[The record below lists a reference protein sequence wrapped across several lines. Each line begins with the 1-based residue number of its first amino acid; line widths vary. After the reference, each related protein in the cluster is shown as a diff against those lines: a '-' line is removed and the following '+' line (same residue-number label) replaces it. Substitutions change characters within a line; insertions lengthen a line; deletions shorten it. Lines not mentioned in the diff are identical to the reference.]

1 MVPAMPAFECNESV
15 LRVGGDAD
23 IATRRIEIIDN
34 FSIARNQETV
44 LATASD
50 LGSATI
56 FSLESSLLL
65 HH

>member
-1 MVPAMPAFECNESV
+1 MVPAMPAFEWNEGV

-23 IATRRIEIIDN
+23 IATRRIEIIDS

-50 LGSATI
+50 LESATI